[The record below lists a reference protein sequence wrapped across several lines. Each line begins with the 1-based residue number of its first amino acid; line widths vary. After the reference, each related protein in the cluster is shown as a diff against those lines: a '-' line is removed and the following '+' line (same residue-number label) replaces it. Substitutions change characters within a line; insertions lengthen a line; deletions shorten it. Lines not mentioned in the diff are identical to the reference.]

1 MAFSRSITI
10 SAVSNFYYIESCPRM
25 QCFQIVSKKFFWF
38 PPDGIRVPRAVITSL
53 RYADFLPRQSGMG
66 EYGPTRRSSF
76 PFGGKSGF
84 ATQPSPQTLINL
96 ALPLLNLTVSNKK
109 QPQKITGGHQ
119 QRSIITTLPK
129 YCRCKH
135 YQSRRTKKG
144 NKPLET
150 VRPADFYFILQKQRR
165 ICPPSRAPMGRRLKI
180 PSKRCTRRIA
190 G

>member
-53 RYADFLPRQSGMG
+53 RYAEFLPRQSGMG

-150 VRPADFYFILQKQRR
+150 VRPADFYFILQKTAENL
-165 ICPPSRAPMGRRLKI
+165 PSRTPIGRRLKI